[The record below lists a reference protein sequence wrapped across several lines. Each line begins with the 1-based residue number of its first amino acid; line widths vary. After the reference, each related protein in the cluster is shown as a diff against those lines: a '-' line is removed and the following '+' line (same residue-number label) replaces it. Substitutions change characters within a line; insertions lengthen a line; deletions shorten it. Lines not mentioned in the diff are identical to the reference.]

1 VKKLLAL
8 ILAIALTISIVL
20 PTNAADPALSSVTA
34 SINNSTND
42 VSITGTISSGSGKN
56 VTILVTDPNGIVNMI
71 NQVVSSTDGAFSLTY
86 RITSPVVGA
95 YAVRVSGEGIVTPI
109 NTTFTYA
116 APSSTATSIPSATNT
131 PVPSSNP
138 DPGGGAGIVLPP
150 VASTSATA
158 TPTIGVSST
167 PVATLATAVSATVA
181 PTSKASTSVAP
192 TSTPKSTVAATATPL
207 PQEVKSIVDDILD
220 VQKEI
225 EAETDV
231 KAAKEKIVDIIVQ
244 TSKSIVELEKKGV
257 SIRAVEDEILNTAN
271 MLMEKINT
279 EIVTSEIKG
288 DESKVV
294 ISAAQTEK
302 IIDRIDDIV
311 STTKELNDKLGT
323 SKKGAKIEAVL
334 EIKVESGS
342 QGKDIKKAGTTIPA
356 QLLKTAGE
364 KKIDKVSIDTG
375 VAKISIPP
383 SSIST
388 TGAGQIQISAEK
400 VDAGTMSKEMQL
412 AVGKN
417 PVFDFNLSIGD
428 KKVSSFKK
436 HIQVDIPYTLK
447 EGENSKN
454 ITVFFV
460 NDKGKLEN
468 VAGVYDEKTKLVR
481 FLTNH
486 FSKYVV
492 KYYNVTFN
500 DIEKALYKAN
510 IEEMASKGVITGY
523 ANKFEPAKN
532 LTRAEFVTLVVRAFK
547 LEDATAVSNFKDVKK
562 TDWYYASVSAAVKS
576 GLVAGRPDKTFAPN
590 EKVSRQDMAVIAAN
604 VLVMVKE
611 RNLPSTYSEYV
622 KKFKDGSTIANYAKQ
637 KIALLSEY
645 SIINPNSQ
653 GMYLP
658 KKASTKDEAANII
671 YNLFYM
677 N

>member
-1 VKKLLAL
+1 MAIRLPGYKREEDRALKKLLAL

-20 PTNAADPALSSVTA
+20 PANAADPALSSVTA
-34 SINNSTND
+34 SINNSTRN
-42 VSITGTISSGSGKN
+42 VSITGTISTGTGKN
-56 VTILVTDPNGIVNMI
+56 VTIVVTDPNGILNMV
-71 NQVVSSTDGAFSLTY
+71 NQVVSTTNGSFSLAYT
-86 RITSPVVGA
+86 ITSPVVGE
-95 YAVRVSGEGIVTPI
+95 YAVKVSGEGIGTPA

-116 APSSTATSIPSATNT
+116 APSETNT
-131 PVPSSNP
+131 PAPSSNP
-138 DPGGGAGIVLPP
+138 DAGGGVLPP
-150 VASTSATA
+150 ASTATPTTVATATLVATA
-158 TPTIGVSST
+158 TP
-167 PVATLATAVSATVA
+167 AATVA
-181 PTSKASTSVAP
+181 PTSKASTSAAP
-192 TSTPKSTVAATATPL
+192 TSTPKATVAATATPL
-207 PQEVKSIVDDILD
+207 PQEVKNIVDDILD

-231 KAAKEKIVDIIVQ
+231 QAAKEKIVDIIVQ
-244 TSKSIVELEKKGV
+244 TSKNIVDLEKKGV

-271 MLMEKINT
+271 ILMKKINT

-288 DESKVV
+288 EESKTV
-294 ISAAQTEK
+294 INAAQTEK
-302 IIDRIDDIV
+302 IIDRIDQIV

-342 QGKDIKKAGTTIPA
+342 QGKDIKKAGTTIPV

-388 TGAGQIQISAEK
+388 SGTGQVQISAER
-400 VDAGTMSKEMQL
+400 VDVGTMSKAMQL

-417 PVFDFNLSIGD
+417 PVFDFNLSVGD

-436 HIQVDIPYTLK
+436 HVQVDIPYTLK
-447 EGENSKN
+447 EGENPKN

-460 NDKGKLEN
+460 NDKGQLEN
-468 VAGVYDEKTKLVR
+468 VAGVYDEKTKSVG
-481 FLTNH
+481 FSTKH

-500 DIEKALYKAN
+500 DIEKALYKDN
-510 IEEMASKGVITGY
+510 IEELASKGIITGY
-523 ANKFEPAKN
+523 ASKFEPTKN
-532 LTRAEFVTLVVRAFK
+532 LTRAEFVTLIVRAFK
-547 LEDATAVSNFKDVKK
+547 LEDATAVSSFKDVKK
-562 TDWYYASVSAAVKS
+562 TDWYYKTVSAAVKA
-576 GLVAGRPDKTFAPN
+576 GLVSGRPDKTFAPN

-604 VLVMVKE
+604 VLVMVKG
-611 RNLPSTYSEYV
+611 RNLPSTYNEYV
-622 KKFKDGSTIANYAKQ
+622 KKFNDGGTIANYAKQ
-637 KIALLSEY
+637 KIALLSQY

-658 KKASTKDEAANII
+658 AKSSTKDEAANII